1 MIQKKLFLAAI
12 ASLILSLIVLSEVSY
27 LLLDDPV
34 EYRSEDPEE
43 KREVEEV
50 GESESESEFKKLLKL
65 PSRDGL
71 LQTAN
76 QTHQLAQ
83 LSHSKDEAFT
93 SGKAGADL
101 PLFILFCQL
110 KVDFC

>member
-1 MIQKKLFLAAI
+1 MIQKKLFIAAI

-50 GESESESEFKKLLKL
+50 GESESEFKKLPKL
-65 PSRDGL
+65 PSLDGL
-71 LQTAN
+71 LQSAN
-76 QTHQLAQ
+76 QPYQLAQ

-93 SGKAGADL
+93 SRKAGADL

-110 KVDFC
+110 KVDLC

>member
-1 MIQKKLFLAAI
+1 MIQKKLFITAI

-27 LLLDDPV
+27 LLLDASD

-43 KREVEEV
+43 RREVEET
-50 GESESESEFKKLLKL
+50 GESEPESEYKKLLKL
-65 PSRDGL
+65 PSPNGL
-71 LQTAN
+71 LQTFN
-76 QTHQLAQ
+76 QSYPFAQ

-93 SGKAGADL
+93 SPKAGADL